1 MASEQLE
8 NLELGRNENAA
19 RIEQLPPEIE
29 RLKINSDSDEALV
42 DAVDD
47 SAEKGIIPNKGQ
59 SESRTSKCDTNLN
72 DNETI
77 QTDLQNVIDKDN
89 IALDDIKPVGHTE
102 DTAEH
107 FFEAS
112 ANLDNLQSDSG
123 LYRDISAGTDTHNLP
138 ESSVEEH
145 QVRGSSGISENRNS
159 NVSSKSGDTSE
170 NFGNNDHNTGDETIG
185 SGFPVTVTVNDNDQT
200 VGDEVIAG
208 DSHISEN
215 IGDNDEIVKKAAE
228 GSDSSDT
235 EEEYESADEG
245 EEIQLD
251 AEQLKDL
258 EESLTDEQKEVQYL
272 TLSPPITTKVV
283 CFSCLLKCLRS
294 LYGKQSV
301 SFYT

>member
-19 RIEQLPPEIE
+19 RIEELPPEIE
-29 RLKINSDSDEALV
+29 RLKINSGSNEALV

-47 SAEKGIIPNKGQ
+47 SAEKGIIPKKGLC
-59 SESRTSKCDTNLN
+59 ENRTSECDTNLN

-77 QTDLQNVIDKDN
+77 PTDLQNVIDKDN
-89 IALDDIKPVGHTE
+89 IALDNIKPVGHTE

-112 ANLDNLQSDSG
+112 ANFDDLQSDRG
-123 LYRDISAGTDTHNLP
+123 LYRDTSAGTDTHNLP
-138 ESSVEEH
+138 ESSVEEN
-145 QVRGSSGISENRNS
+145 QVGGSSGISENRKHNEESTTDNS
-159 NVSSKSGDTSE
+159 NISSKSGDTSE
-170 NFGNNDHNTGDETIG
+170 NFGDNDQNTGDETIG
-185 SGFPVTVTVNDNDQT
+185 SGFPVTVNDNDQT
-200 VGDEVIAG
+200 VGDEAIAG
-208 DSHISEN
+208 DSHISET
-215 IGDNDEIVKKAAE
+215 IGDNDEIVKEAAE
-228 GSDSSDT
+228 GSDSSGT

-272 TLSPPITTKVV
+272 SCI
-283 CFSCLLKCLRS
+283 FSCKKWFGSMDIR
-294 LYGKQSV
+294 
-301 SFYT
+301 

>member
-1 MASEQLE
+1 MASKQLE

-19 RIEQLPPEIE
+19 RVEQLPPEIE
-29 RLKINSDSDEALV
+29 RLKINSGSEEALV
-42 DAVDD
+42 DAKDD

-59 SESRTSKCDTNLN
+59 CENRTSECDSNLN

-89 IALDDIKPVGHTE
+89 IALDNIKPVGHTE

-123 LYRDISAGTDTHNLP
+123 LYSDTSAGTDTHLP

-145 QVRGSSGISENRNS
+145 QVGGSSGISENRKHNEESTDNS
-159 NVSSKSGDTSE
+159 NISSKSGDTSE
-170 NFGNNDHNTGDETIG
+170 NLGDNDQNTGDETIG
-185 SGFPVTVTVNDNDQT
+185 SAFPVTVNDNDQT
-200 VGDEVIAG
+200 VGDEAIAG

-215 IGDNDEIVKKAAE
+215 IGDNDEIVKEAAE

-272 TLSPPITTKVV
+272 NCIFPCKSWFDFMSSKLN
-283 CFSCLLKCLRS
+283 
-294 LYGKQSV
+294 
-301 SFYT
+301 